1 MKAQATCLSIFA
13 VLAILAASARQGH
26 AQIVTLID
34 NNSTAQIST
43 GSQAGMFNWSVDGQ
57 NQLAQQWFWYR
68 IGDNPEHSID
78 TISAPSFITPNA
90 RTLYTTYA
98 NAAYSVEVDYS
109 LTGSLPG
116 SGHSD
121 IGESIR
127 INNLSAAPLDFH
139 FFQYSDFDLGGT
151 PGGQTVQLG
160 KDLGGFFNEALQTG
174 PGGTLDESITA
185 AAPGAN
191 HGEAAL
197 FNSTLI
203 KLNDGLPDTLN
214 DNAGPVGPGD
224 ATWALQW
231 DFLIAPNSSALI
243 SKDKY
248 IQLDTTP
255 SNPTPE
261 PSSLVLTSLGLA
273 GLALLKRRTA
283 V

>member
-1 MKAQATCLSIFA
+1 MYRRVGTFLQFCIISTA
-13 VLAILAASARQGH
+13 LAPSARQSQ
-26 AQIVTLID
+26 AAIITLVD
-34 NNSTAQIST
+34 NNSVAQIDN
-43 GSQAGMFNWSVDGQ
+43 GSSAGMFNWSVDGQ

-68 IGDNPEHSID
+68 IGNNPEAPIN
-78 TISAPSFITPNA
+78 TISAPTITTPDA
-90 RTLYTTYA
+90 RTAYTTYNNGA
-98 NAAYSVEVDYS
+98 FSVEVDYS
-109 LTGSLPG
+109 LTGGLAG
-116 SGHSD
+116 SGYSD

-127 INNLSAAPLDFH
+127 ISNLTASPLDFH

-151 PGGQTVQLG
+151 PGGQTIQLG
-160 KDLGGFFNEALQTG
+160 RDLSGTHFNEALQTG
-174 PGGTLDESITA
+174 PGATLDESITV

-203 KLNDGLPDTLN
+203 KLNNGVADNLN

-231 DFLIAPNSSALI
+231 DLVIAPGGSALI

-248 IQLDTTP
+248 IQLATAV
-255 SNPTPE
+255 PE
-261 PSSLVLTSLGLA
+261 PSALALISIGLA
-273 GLALLKRRTA
+273 GLARRSRRTA